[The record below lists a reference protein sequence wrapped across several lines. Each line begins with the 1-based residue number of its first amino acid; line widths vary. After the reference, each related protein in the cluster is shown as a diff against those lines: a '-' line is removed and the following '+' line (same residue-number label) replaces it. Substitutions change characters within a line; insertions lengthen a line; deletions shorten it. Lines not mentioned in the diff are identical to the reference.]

1 MVEYLNFKD
10 LFWYCKIWY
19 NEKKVNLCS
28 KGVKWNKLKFVFF
41 LSDDNFDFLLFLVY
55 SKCVVE
61 NGVGWYLLCY
71 YVIIYILIV
80 YVFCEVYWL
89 YINDFIYKMFMF
101 IFCNNF
107 VYLLI

>member
-10 LFWYCKIWY
+10 LFCYCKIWY

-71 YVIIYILIV
+71 YLYFNCICILWSILIV
-80 YVFCEVYWL
+80 YKWF
-89 YINDFIYKMFMF
+89 
-101 IFCNNF
+101 
-107 VYLLI
+107 YL